1 MPSGLEGEQPIGAGS
16 IRLVRLRLTLALLAM
31 AILPLAVGAP
41 LLATALDGQ
50 RSAEQLRVQ
59 RDAATAA
66 GSISSSL
73 DAIETSLTR
82 SASASVVAGVARG
95 DKNAVTKARPILDP
109 VAADSAHGVVAVEVV
124 SAGGVILFRETS
136 GKVIS
141 NSGQDGSDPLLQAT
155 GSAGQGDVILGDPS
169 TLADGT
175 TIVGIAAP
183 LSATTSDAAPIGML
197 RLDIS
202 LSALVMAAGGQFEAG
217 TSLTLTNA
225 SGASITTAQ
234 VPTDATGANTYAS
247 TAAIPSHP
255 DWHVRLATPVAFG
268 SPSIGLFALLG
279 LAIVVLLSL
288 VVWMAKQILRPAEQ
302 LESSRVR
309 LHDLYQLA
317 RVDSLRDML
326 TGLGNHRAFQEE
338 ADRQIDASRR
348 YGAPLAVVAINLDDF
363 KATNDR
369 IGHEAGDGILASFA
383 ELIQSTMRSPDR
395 AFRTGADGFAI
406 LLPHTD
412 ADGGEIFARRLLAV
426 ALEPNRG
433 ASGRDG
439 ISFSAGVSACP
450 ALATDRRHLIAQAEA
465 AMASAKRHGR
475 TAVETFDPARH
486 RAPGVLTSA
495 AEASAAIAETVT
507 NKLLRPVFQ
516 PIVDLRNGKV
526 IGYEGLV
533 RPMPESGFPDPS
545 AMFIAAER
553 AGRTVELDYACIE
566 AVAVGSADLP
576 REAMITINVSP
587 RTLELPD
594 FSPPLLVRTL
604 HRAGLEPGRVVIEV
618 TERES
623 IEEMERLKRNVAAC
637 RAAGFR
643 VAADDVG
650 AGNAGLRL
658 LSQIQFDIVKIDMS
672 LVQEGALYETSLAV
686 VGSLQELARRWG
698 AWVIAEGIETPE
710 QLRVVR
716 QLEITAGQGYLLG
729 RPNSTEEL
737 RKMDAAAVDL
747 SALLGRDNW
756 LQDLARSAPG
766 LGAAQSG

>member
-1 MPSGLEGEQPIGAGS
+1 MPSNLEAEQQIGAGS

-31 AILPLAVGAP
+31 AILPMAVGAP

-50 RSAEQLRVQ
+50 RSAEQLRVE

-66 GSISSSL
+66 GTISSSL
-73 DAIETSLTR
+73 DAIETALTR
-82 SASASVVAGVARG
+82 AASAGVVAGIARG

-109 VAADSAHGVVAVEVV
+109 VAADSANAIVDVEVV
-124 SAGGVILFRETS
+124 STSGAILFRETS

-141 NSGQDGSDPLLQAT
+141 TSGEVGGDPLLEAT
-155 GSAGQGDVILGDPS
+155 SSAGQGDVVLGNPS
-169 TLADGT
+169 TRVDGT
-175 TIVGIAAP
+175 TVVGIAAP
-183 LSATTSDAAPIGML
+183 LSAATSDAAPIGML
-197 RLDIS
+197 RLDVS
-202 LSALVMAAGGQFEAG
+202 LSALVGSAGSQFAAG
-217 TSLTLTNA
+217 TSLSLVNA
-225 SGASITTAQ
+225 SGSSITTAQ
-234 VPTDATGANTYAS
+234 VPNGANGANTYAS
-247 TAAIPSHP
+247 SAAIPSHP
-255 DWHVRLATPVAFG
+255 DWHVRLATPVSFG

-279 LAIVVLLSL
+279 LAILVLLSL

-363 KATNDR
+363 KAINDR
-369 IGHEAGDGILASFA
+369 LGHQGGDGILASFA
-383 ELIQSTMRSPDR
+383 DLIQGTMRSPDR

-426 ALEPNRG
+426 ALEPTRG
-433 ASGRDG
+433 ASSREG
-439 ISFSAGVSACP
+439 ISFSAGISACP
-450 ALATDRRHLIAQAEA
+450 VLATDRRHLIAQAEA
-465 AMASAKRHGR
+465 ALASAKRHGR
-475 TAVETFDPARH
+475 TAVEAFDPARH
-486 RAPGVLTSA
+486 RAPGVLSSA
-495 AEASAAIAETVT
+495 AEASAAVAETVT
-507 NKLLRPVFQ
+507 NKLIRPVFQ

-533 RPMPESGFPDPS
+533 RPLPESGFPDPN

-553 AGRTVELDYACIE
+553 AGRTGELDYACIE
-566 AVAVGSADLP
+566 AVALGAADLP

-604 HRAGLEPGRVVIEV
+604 HRAGLEPDRVVIEI

-658 LSQIQFDIVKIDMS
+658 LSQIQFDIVKIDLS
-672 LVQEGALYETSLAV
+672 LVQDGALFETSLAV

-716 QLEITAGQGYLLG
+716 QLEISAGQGYLLG
-729 RPNSTEEL
+729 RPNSTEDL
-737 RKMDAAAVDL
+737 RKMDASTIDL
-747 SALLGRDNW
+747 SALLGRDDW
-756 LQDLARSAPG
+756 LEDLARSAPG
-766 LGAAQSG
+766 LGVARSS